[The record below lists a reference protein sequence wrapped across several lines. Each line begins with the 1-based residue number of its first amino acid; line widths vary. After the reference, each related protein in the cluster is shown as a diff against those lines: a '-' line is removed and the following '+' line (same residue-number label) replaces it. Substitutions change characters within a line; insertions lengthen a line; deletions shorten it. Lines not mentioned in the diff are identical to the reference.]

1 MSQITSGIRSIL
13 SNPYFYEFFH
23 KITNVHYYKTSTFY
37 NVINKNKKKKIKVLD
52 IGCGPAEILRYLD
65 NKVEYYGIDYAK
77 KRFNKRGVF
86 IKSIYTRKL
95 SLKLPKFDYVIM
107 SGFLHHL
114 NDSQV
119 KKILSNIKLN
129 IHHSSKVLSLDP
141 VYIKNQN
148 KIAKMIIDLDR
159 GNNVRNVANISKLIK
174 DYSIKKKIIF
184 QKYIP
189 YTWLYLEL
197 KLKK

>member
-65 NKVEYYGIDYAK
+65 NKVEYYGIDNSEKYINYAK
-77 KRFNKRGVF
+77 KRF
-86 IKSIYTRKL
+86 
-95 SLKLPKFDYVIM
+95 
-107 SGFLHHL
+107 
-114 NDSQV
+114 
-119 KKILSNIKLN
+119 
-129 IHHSSKVLSLDP
+129 KVLSLDP